1 MIIYG
6 IKNCDKVRA
15 AMKSAKADSKNDGA
29 DTKLHDFRVHGID
42 EGLVNAML
50 ADIELSQ
57 LLNKRS
63 TTWKQLDEFQKIEP
77 NVGLLV
83 ANPTLI
89 KRPVVFDGKT
99 YRIGY

>member
-15 AMKSAKADSKNDGA
+15 AMKQAQTAGHEPQ
-29 DTKLHDFRVHGID
+29 LHDFRVDGINL
-42 EGLVNAML
+42 ELVQQML
-50 ADIELSQ
+50 QDIEFVQ

-63 TTWKQLDEFQKIEP
+63 TTWKQLDESSKEQADAK
-77 NVGLLV
+77 LLV

-89 KRPVVFDGKT
+89 KRPVVFTQDR
-99 YRIGY
+99 YQIGL